1 MKMKS
6 VLPFVVGL
14 SLAGSALASNPYFQ
28 NAPQGWHWNNEP
40 TKKVVR
46 TSFRKKPHHK
56 TIVMANLNPVQ
67 QVKAIHQALIMAKDL
82 ALEDQTPQNIARYMA
97 IQQWVYRQA
106 TRFSKNWV
114 RTLLLYPQYNYVLKH
129 PTATFVNQVKL
140 SDQHKNE
147 ARLARVLA
155 KKDMLFYFYRGQNPL
170 DQEASKS
177 VIPFAQ
183 NYGFN
188 LVGASMDGHAL
199 KTIPTNINGNTDY
212 KAFGL
217 KALPALVL
225 VNPQTGKHTLFSYGY
240 PSQNGILR
248 RLHRVVTDFGKHV
261 PKGMQAVQS

>member
-1 MKMKS
+1 MKS
-6 VLPFVVGL
+6 ILSFMLGV
-14 SLAGSALASNPYFQ
+14 SLAGSALASNPYFAR
-28 NAPQGWHWNNEP
+28 APQGWHWNNEP

-46 TSFRKKPHHK
+46 TTRGQPHHSA
-56 TIVMANLNPVQ
+56 IVMAKLNPVQ
-67 QVKAIHQALIMAKDL
+67 QVKAIHQALIRAKDL

-97 IQQWVYRQA
+97 IQQWVYQQA
-106 TRFSKNWV
+106 TSFSKNWV

-129 PTATFVNQVKL
+129 PTATSVHQVKL
-140 SDQHKNE
+140 SDRHKTSE
-147 ARLARVLA
+147 KLAQLLA
-155 KKDMLFYFYRGQNPL
+155 KKDMLFYFYRGENQL
-170 DQEASKS
+170 DQEGAKS

-199 KTIPTNINGNTDY
+199 KTIPTNINGKSDY

-248 RLHRVVTDFGKHV
+248 RLYRGATNFGKHV
-261 PKGMQAVQS
+261 PQRTQAVQS